1 MIVSPKI
8 SATLFGAERDDAE
21 RLRDLPG
28 VGSLK
33 VASHSASASEPSYER
48 MVDRFFRVEISI
60 VGKADE
66 EINQAVAEALTQQG
80 FDGGVSLSRGD
91 NGELHL
97 MTDGIE
103 AQGEGI
109 TQVQIM
115 LSDADSETAGDLVN
129 EMHGSLP

>member
-1 MIVSPKI
+1 
-8 SATLFGAERDDAE
+8 
-21 RLRDLPG
+21 
-28 VGSLK
+28 
-33 VASHSASASEPSYER
+33 

-60 VGKADE
+60 AGKTDE
-66 EINQAVAEALTQQG
+66 EINQAVADALTQQG
-80 FDGGVSLSRGD
+80 FEGGVSLSRGD
-91 NGELHL
+91 NGEIHL

>member
-1 MIVSPKI
+1 MWMSSPNHQIPPVKM
-8 SATLFGAERDDAE
+8 A
-21 RLRDLPG
+21 RLRSCGAYQLAD
-28 VGSLK
+28 SL
-33 VASHSASASEPSYER
+33 AH
-48 MVDRFFRVEISI
+48 
-60 VGKADE
+60 
-66 EINQAVAEALTQQG
+66 
-80 FDGGVSLSRGD
+80 LSWNKRQTD

-115 LSDADSETAGDLVN
+115 LSDADSETAGDHVY